1 MSDNEVLVDEQSPTV
16 NSQLDAMTAKK
27 QKKIKALK
35 VKKERKT
42 IGFYLSSAWIS
53 IVMFLAFFGWILPT
67 PQWDEASYESLGVAP
82 FSSGHILGTTGD
94 GYDMM
99 ASVVNGA
106 KISIIVS
113 LVAVLIGG
121 SIGSFIGIT
130 AAYFRGKYDFA
141 VTMIFNI
148 MLSIPNLVLS
158 LALLSVLAYS
168 DENHPASMTR
178 RVIVLII
185 SLIIVIIP
193 ILGRIARGSALQW
206 GSREFVLASK
216 SMGSKNFFII
226 RKHILPNVAPAIL
239 AIGFLAVGSV
249 IIVEGSLALLGIGIP
264 GGASWGS
271 MLANGRG
278 NIEYSPHEVYVPA
291 LCIAFTVISFNWF
304 GDYVRIK
311 LDKRESK
318 I

>member
-1 MSDNEVLVDEQSPTV
+1 MPDTNTDIAAAENPAQAEP
-16 NSQLDAMTAKK
+16 K
-27 QKKIKALK
+27 Q
-35 VKKERKT
+35 KKERKT
-42 IGFYLSSAWIS
+42 IGFYLAGIWIGF
-53 IVMFLAFFGWILPT
+53 ILFLAVFGWALPG
-67 PQWDEASYESLGVAP
+67 PQWDNAFFDSLGVAP
-82 FSSGHILGTTGD
+82 FHPSHILGTTND
-94 GYDMM
+94 GYDMWS
-99 ASVVNGA
+99 ALVNGA
-106 KISIIVS
+106 KVSVLVS
-113 LVAVLIGG
+113 LTAVVIGG
-121 SIGSFIGIT
+121 GIGSFIGIT
-130 AAYFRGKYDFA
+130 AAYFRGKYDLI
-141 VTMIFNI
+141 VTMVFNI

-168 DENHPASMTR
+168 DENNPASMTR
-178 RVIVLII
+178 RIFVLIL

-278 NIEYSPHEVYVPA
+278 NIEYSPHEVYLPA
-291 LCIAFTVISFNWF
+291 MFIALTVISFNWF
-304 GDYVRIK
+304 GDYVRTK

>member
-1 MSDNEVLVDEQSPTV
+1 MPENSISTTETPVVEV
-16 NSQLDAMTAKK
+16 K
-27 QKKIKALK
+27 QKKQ
-35 VKKERKT
+35 RKT
-42 IGFYLSSAWIS
+42 IGFYLASAWIGF
-53 IVMFLAFFGWILPT
+53 VMFLACFGWALPG
-67 PQWDEASYESLGVAP
+67 PQWDESSYDYLGVAP
-82 FSSGHILGTTGD
+82 FSKGHILGTTMD
-94 GYDMM
+94 GYDMW
-99 ASVVNGA
+99 AGLVNGA
-106 KISIIVS
+106 KISIFVS
-113 LVAVLIGG
+113 LIAVLVGG
-121 SIGSFIGIT
+121 SIGSFVGIT
-130 AAYFRGKYDFA
+130 AAYFRGKYDLV

-168 DENHPASMTR
+168 DEAHPASMAR
-178 RVIVLII
+178 RVGVLII
-185 SLIIVIIP
+185 SLTIVIIP

-278 NIEYSPHEVYVPA
+278 NIEFSPHEVYLPA
-291 LCIAFTVISFNWF
+291 LFIAFTVISFNWF

>member
-1 MSDNEVLVDEQSPTV
+1 VETP
-16 NSQLDAMTAKK
+16 
-27 QKKIKALK
+27 K
-35 VKKERKT
+35 VKKQRKT
-42 IGFYLSSAWIS
+42 IGFYLASAWI
-53 IVMFLAFFGWILPT
+53 AFVLIIAAFGPWLPG
-67 PQWDEASYESLGVAP
+67 PAWDESFYDSLGVAP
-82 FSSGHILGTTGD
+82 FHHSHILGTTMD
-94 GYDMM
+94 GYDMW
-99 ASVVNGA
+99 AGLQHGA
-106 KISIIVS
+106 RISIFVS
-113 LVAVLIGG
+113 LIAVLIGG
-121 SIGSFIGIT
+121 SIGSFVGIT
-130 AAYFRGKYDFA
+130 AAYFRGKYDLV

-168 DENHPASMTR
+168 DEAHPASLAR
-178 RVIVLII
+178 RVVVLII

-278 NIEYSPHEVYVPA
+278 NIEFSPHEVYLPA
-291 LCIAFTVISFNWF
+291 LFIAFTVIAFNWF
-304 GDYVRIK
+304 GDYVRTL

>member
-1 MSDNEVLVDEQSPTV
+1 M
-16 NSQLDAMTAKK
+16 
-27 QKKIKALK
+27 
-35 VKKERKT
+35 
-42 IGFYLSSAWIS
+42 
-53 IVMFLAFFGWILPT
+53 
-67 PQWDEASYESLGVAP
+67 
-82 FSSGHILGTTGD
+82 D
-94 GYDMM
+94 GYDMW
-99 ASVVNGA
+99 AGLVNGA
-106 KISIIVS
+106 KISIFVS
-113 LVAVLIGG
+113 LFAVLMGG
-121 SIGSFIGIT
+121 SIGSFVGIT
-130 AAYFRGKYDFA
+130 AAYFRGKYDL
-141 VTMIFNI
+141 VITMLFNI

-168 DENHPASMTR
+168 DEAHPASMTR
-178 RVIVLII
+178 RVVVLII
-185 SLIIVIIP
+185 SLTIVIIP

-278 NIEYSPHEVYVPA
+278 NIEFSPHEVYLPA
-291 LCIAFTVISFNWF
+291 LFIAFTVISFNWF
-304 GDYVRIK
+304 GDYVRVK

>member
-1 MSDNEVLVDEQSPTV
+1 MPE
-16 NSQLDAMTAKK
+16 NSLSVTETSEPLTRKKK
-27 QKKIKALK
+27 Q
-35 VKKERKT
+35 RQT
-42 IGFYLSSAWIS
+42 IGFYLSAVWIGF
-53 IVMFLAFFGWILPT
+53 VLFLAFFGWALPG
-67 PQWDEASYESLGVAP
+67 PQWDESSYDNLGVAP
-82 FSSGHILGTTGD
+82 FSKGHFLGTTMD
-94 GYDMM
+94 GYDMW
-99 ASVVNGA
+99 AGLVNGA
-106 KISIIVS
+106 KISIFVS
-113 LVAVLIGG
+113 LIAVLVGG
-121 SIGSFIGIT
+121 SIGSFFGIT
-130 AAYFRGKYDFA
+130 AAYFRGKYDLA
-141 VTMIFNI
+141 VSMIFNI

-168 DENHPASMTR
+168 DENNPASMTR
-178 RVIVLII
+178 RVGVLIL
-185 SLIIVIIP
+185 SLTIVIIP

-278 NIEYSPHEVYVPA
+278 NIEYSPHEVYLPA
-291 LCIAFTVISFNWF
+291 LFIAFTVIAFNWF
-304 GDYVRIK
+304 GDFVRIK

>member
-1 MSDNEVLVDEQSPTV
+1 MPE
-16 NSQLDAMTAKK
+16 NSTPETETPLEASVETAEETP
-27 QKKIKALK
+27 K
-35 VKKERKT
+35 VKKPRKT
-42 IGFYLSSAWIS
+42 IGFYLSSAWIGF
-53 IVMFLAFFGWILPT
+53 VLFLATFGPWLPG
-67 PQWDEASYESLGVAP
+67 PAWDESFYDSLGVAP
-82 FSSGHILGTTGD
+82 FHHSHILGTTMD
-94 GYDMM
+94 GYDMW
-99 ASVVNGA
+99 AGLQHGA
-106 KISIIVS
+106 RISIFVS
-113 LVAVLIGG
+113 LIAVLIGG
-121 SIGSFIGIT
+121 SIGSFVGIT
-130 AAYFRGKYDFA
+130 AAYFRGKYDLLI
-141 VTMIFNI
+141 TMIFNV

-168 DENHPASMTR
+168 DEAHPVSLAR
-178 RVIVLII
+178 RVTVLIV

-278 NIEYSPHEVYVPA
+278 NIEFSPHEVYLPA
-291 LCIAFTVISFNWF
+291 LFIAFTVIAFNWF
-304 GDYVRIK
+304 GDYVRVQ

>member
-1 MSDNEVLVDEQSPTV
+1 MPE
-16 NSQLDAMTAKK
+16 NSLIATETAEPVI
-27 QKKIKALK
+27 KIKK
-35 VKKERKT
+35 SRKT
-42 IGFYLSSAWIS
+42 TGFYLASAWIGF
-53 IVMFLAFFGWILPT
+53 ILFLASFGWALPG
-67 PQWDEASYESLGVAP
+67 PVWDEASYDNLGVGP
-82 FSSGHILGTTGD
+82 FSSGHFMGTTMD
-94 GYDMM
+94 GYDMW
-99 ASVVNGA
+99 SGLVNGA
-106 KISIIVS
+106 KVSVFVS
-113 LVAVLIGG
+113 LISVIVGG
-121 SIGSFIGIT
+121 GIGSFVGIT
-130 AAYFRGKYDFA
+130 AAYFRGKYDLA
-141 VTMIFNI
+141 VTMVFNI

-168 DENHPASMTR
+168 DEANPTTLTR
-178 RVIVLII
+178 RVGVLIL
-185 SLIIVIIP
+185 SLTIVIIP

-278 NIEYSPHEVYVPA
+278 NIEYSPHEVYLPA
-291 LCIAFTVISFNWF
+291 LFIAFTVISFNWF

>member
-1 MSDNEVLVDEQSPTV
+1 MPENSTPTIEAPV
-16 NSQLDAMTAKK
+16 ETP
-27 QKKIKALK
+27 K
-35 VKKERKT
+35 VKKQRKT
-42 IGFYLSSAWIS
+42 IGFYLASAWI
-53 IVMFLAFFGWILPT
+53 AFVLIIAAFGPWLPG
-67 PQWDEASYESLGVAP
+67 PAWDESFYDSLGVAP
-82 FSSGHILGTTGD
+82 FHHSHILGTTMD
-94 GYDMM
+94 GYDMW
-99 ASVVNGA
+99 AGLQHGA
-106 KISIIVS
+106 RISIFVS
-113 LVAVLIGG
+113 LIAVLIGG
-121 SIGSFIGIT
+121 SIGSFVGIT
-130 AAYFRGKYDFA
+130 AAYFRGKYDLV

-168 DENHPASMTR
+168 DEAHPASLAR
-178 RVIVLII
+178 RVVVLII

-278 NIEYSPHEVYVPA
+278 NIEFSPHEVYLPA
-291 LCIAFTVISFNWF
+291 LFIAFTVIAFNWF
-304 GDYVRIK
+304 GDYVRTL

>member
-1 MSDNEVLVDEQSPTV
+1 MPEETTDIATTETSVQEKPV
-16 NSQLDAMTAKK
+16 KK
-27 QKKIKALK
+27 
-35 VKKERKT
+35 KKERKT
-42 IGFYLSSAWIS
+42 IGFYLAGLWIS
-53 IVMFLAFFGWILPT
+53 FIIFLALFGWALPG
-67 PQWDEASYESLGVAP
+67 PQWDEAFFDSLGVAP
-82 FSSGHILGTTGD
+82 FHPSHILGTTND
-94 GYDMM
+94 GYDMW
-99 ASVVNGA
+99 AALVNGA
-106 KISIIVS
+106 KVSVLVS
-113 LVAVLIGG
+113 LAAVLVGG

-130 AAYFRGKYDFA
+130 AAYFRGRYDMA

-168 DENHPASMTR
+168 DENNPASMTR
-178 RVIVLII
+178 RVFVLIL

-278 NIEYSPHEVYVPA
+278 NIEYSPHEVYLPA
-291 LCIAFTVISFNWF
+291 MFIALTVISFNWF
-304 GDYVRIK
+304 GDYVRTK

>member
-1 MSDNEVLVDEQSPTV
+1 MPENSISTTETPVVEV
-16 NSQLDAMTAKK
+16 K
-27 QKKIKALK
+27 QKKQ
-35 VKKERKT
+35 RKT
-42 IGFYLSSAWIS
+42 IGFYLSTAWIAF
-53 IVMFLAFFGWILPT
+53 VMFLACFGWALPG
-67 PQWDEASYESLGVAP
+67 PQWDESSYDFLGVAP
-82 FSSGHILGTTGD
+82 FTKGHILGTTMD
-94 GYDMM
+94 GYDMW
-99 ASVVNGA
+99 AGLVNGA
-106 KISIIVS
+106 KISIFVS
-113 LVAVLIGG
+113 LIAVLVGG
-121 SIGSFIGIT
+121 SIGSFVGIT
-130 AAYFRGKYDFA
+130 AAYFRGKYDLV

-168 DENHPASMTR
+168 DEAHPASMAR
-178 RVIVLII
+178 RVGVLII
-185 SLIIVIIP
+185 SLTIVIIP

-278 NIEYSPHEVYVPA
+278 NIEFSPHEVYLPA
-291 LCIAFTVISFNWF
+291 LFIAFTVISFNWF